1 MKFMIVKP
9 STNEMVIPE
18 TTANH
23 QQQENP
29 TKIQNN
35 TKQNKT
41 TNSMRMR
48 VKENCE
54 LTCVRITNGF
64 LLRTQNT

>member
-1 MKFMIVKP
+1 
-9 STNEMVIPE
+9 MVIPE
-18 TTANH
+18 TTENH
-23 QQQENP
+23 QQHEKP

-35 TKQNKT
+35 T

-48 VKENCE
+48 MRENCE